1 MTMPLVQSARRRLYR
16 GKRPGSTARILN
28 TVQARLAAHGIGPS
42 RVVTLDV
49 RGRNSGRIISLP
61 VVVADYDGGRYLVS
75 MFGENSTWVRNVRA
89 GGGAA
94 VIRHRTREEV
104 HLDEV
109 SAGQRPPIL
118 KRYLELAPG
127 ARPHIPVDRAAP
139 LSKFERIAADYPVFR
154 ISAAAGSR

>member
-1 MTMPLVQSARRRLYR
+1 MPLVQSTRRRLYR
-16 GKRPGSTARILN
+16 GKRPGSIARFLN
-28 TVQARLAAHGIGPS
+28 TVQAHLAAHGIGPS

-49 RGRNSGRIISLP
+49 RGRKTGRIISTP

-75 MFGENSTWVRNVRA
+75 MFGENSTWVRNLRA
-89 GGGAA
+89 AGGAA
-94 VIRHRTREEV
+94 VIRHRAREAV

-109 SAGQRPPIL
+109 PADQRPPIL

-139 LSKFERIAADYPVFR
+139 LPEFERIAAGYPVFR
-154 ISAAAGSR
+154 ISAAAVSR